1 MHPKIRQLYDQG
13 SAINS
18 CFFCRFYIQGRVM
31 DSFEIQTTRIAW
43 DETKWINIY
52 DMALGP

>member
-1 MHPKIRQLYDQG
+1 MHPKIRQVYDQG
-13 SAINS
+13 PAIKS

-43 DETKWINIY
+43 DETKGIDSNN
-52 DMALGP
+52 